1 MLDIKSLTFGYH
13 ADELVL
19 NDVSLQI
26 EQGKRIAL
34 LGPSGYGKSTLAK
47 ILAGYMLH
55 EVAVSS

>member
-1 MLDIKSLTFGYH
+1 MLDIKNLTFGYH
-13 ADELVL
+13 EDELVL

-47 ILAGYMLH
+47 FSWVYATTKW
-55 EVAVSS
+55 